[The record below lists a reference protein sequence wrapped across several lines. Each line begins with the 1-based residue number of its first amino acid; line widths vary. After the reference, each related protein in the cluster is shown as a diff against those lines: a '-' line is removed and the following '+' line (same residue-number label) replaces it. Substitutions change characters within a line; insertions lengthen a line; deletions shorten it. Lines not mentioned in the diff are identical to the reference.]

1 MFLVFSMQQ
10 NGYFS
15 NKIKSILNGIF
26 QMSSYRDQKK
36 YLEALKKYERNFTRQ
51 ESDEY
56 KLFVKRDKDDDE
68 FDTVTMMRLREL
80 HDKYHKPVDTSKYD
94 KFFKKSSD
102 EESDK

>member
-1 MFLVFSMQQ
+1 MLYNS
-10 NGYFS
+10 YLS
-15 NKIKSILNGIF
+15 EEIKSILNGIRE
-26 QMSSYRDQKK
+26 MSSYREQKK
-36 YLEALKKYERNFTRQ
+36 YLEVLKKYERNFTRQ

-56 KLFVKRDKDDDE
+56 KLFIKRDKDDDE
-68 FDTVTMMRLREL
+68 FDTVSMKRLKEL

>member
-15 NKIKSILNGIF
+15 NKVKSILNGIF

-36 YLEALKKYERNFTRQ
+36 YLEALKKYERNLTRQ
-51 ESDEY
+51 EADEY

-68 FDTVTMMRLREL
+68 FDTVTMKRLKEL

-94 KFFKKSSD
+94 KFFKKSTD
-102 EESDK
+102 EESSK